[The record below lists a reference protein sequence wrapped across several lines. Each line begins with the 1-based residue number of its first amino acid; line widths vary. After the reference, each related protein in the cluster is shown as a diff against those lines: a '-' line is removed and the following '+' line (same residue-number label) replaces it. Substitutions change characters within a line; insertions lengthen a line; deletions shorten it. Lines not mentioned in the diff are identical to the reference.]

1 MIPTLLLS
9 SLVSA
14 WAADAPG
21 VAAPPHR
28 WDITDVRVDV
38 TVDPAAH
45 TVNGQVWHTI
55 APLGVPSDT
64 LRLHQVALHITGVDV
79 DGVAIPSW
87 RTLPDAIDIPVT
99 PGVGHVVHLTWE
111 SAPQVGAHFRG
122 RDSSRGVVEAWSQGE
137 DEDNR
142 AWLPLWDY
150 PSDRFHV
157 SMAITAPTHLT
168 AFANGLLV
176 DRVAAARPGFTTT
189 RYTMDPEMVG
199 YLIAFA
205 VGDYQTIPLG
215 DTQAGD
221 HTIPVELIAP
231 RTMKIAD
238 ARRGLDRVGAMIP
251 WFGELLG
258 APYAY
263 PVYRQVIVQRFMY
276 GAMENA
282 SMTTMGDNQLSDDDG
297 VDYAHTESTAAHELA
312 HQWFGD
318 LISCDGWRELWLNEG
333 FATFYAA
340 RWAEHT
346 LGREAY
352 AGQVLDWARGAAT
365 TDGPVSKRGWSP
377 ADAPDNQAVYIR
389 GATALHMLRVWLGD
403 AAYDHAIRRYVAAS
417 AGRLAETDD
426 LRRAFEAEAGE
437 DLSWFFDRW
446 IHGWGAPT
454 FDTRWSESSGSLSI
468 VVKQTGDQP
477 YLGPVTIT
485 WADDSGEHVA
495 HGSFAQDTA
504 EWTRPATQV
513 RWVMVD
519 PEGGVLANWTRHQS
533 PANWAAQLR
542 ESTSPY
548 ARILAARAL
557 GKPDGDVEVAV
568 PVLAEA
574 LKGGLRAAVVPEPE
588 HDTFRLAREAADA
601 LGELGTPAARDALL
615 SALADAPAVVRE
627 EIASALGK
635 FALDDGAVAALDKL
649 VKRDRSPSVVA
660 AALDGLAEARPSV
673 ARQDALNVLGAGDD
687 SMQGARHAAALDV
700 LGDHGKPGDATTV
713 LRFTSDK
720 LAGVQR
726 RAGSALVALAK
737 LDEAPKSAK
746 DDAAKALLPW
756 LHHDDMRTRQ
766 AGISLLARLGS
777 DAALPALRATAATTT
792 VAELRDSLYAAIT
805 SIRSANGDKSDPDA
819 LVAAT
824 AKLEEMEKK
833 IEELEARVGKVEAQ

>member
-1 MIPTLLLS
+1 MTPTLLLCS
-9 SLVSA
+9 ALSA

-21 VAAPPHR
+21 DAAPPHR
-28 WDITDVRVDV
+28 WDITDVRVAV
-38 TVDPAAH
+38 TVDPSAH
-45 TVNGQVWHTI
+45 RVDGEVWHTI

-79 DGVAIPSW
+79 DGVAVPAW
-87 RTLPDAIDIPVT
+87 RTLPDAIDIPVA
-99 PGVGHVVHLTWE
+99 PGVGHVVHLTWH
-111 SAPQVGAHFRG
+111 SAPQYGAHFRG
-122 RDSSRGVVEAWSQGE
+122 RDSSRGVVEVWTQGE

-142 AWLPLWDY
+142 AWVPLWDY

-157 SMAITAPTHLT
+157 SVSITAPTHLA

-205 VGDYQTIPLG
+205 VGEYQTIPLD
-215 DTQAGD
+215 DTKAGD
-221 HTIPVELIAP
+221 ATVPVELIAP
-231 RTMKIAD
+231 RTMKVED

-263 PVYRQVIVQRFMY
+263 PIYRQVIVQRFMY

-282 SMTTMGDNQLSDDDG
+282 SMTTMGDNQLSDPDG
-297 VDYAHTESTAAHELA
+297 VDFSHTESTAAHELA

-333 FATFYAA
+333 FASFYAA
-340 RWAEHT
+340 RWTEHT

-352 AGQVLDWARGAAT
+352 AGQVLDWSRGAAT
-365 TDGPVSKRGWSP
+365 TRGPVSKRGWSP

-417 AGRLAETDD
+417 AGRLTETDD

-454 FDTRWSESSGSLSI
+454 FDTRWTESSGSLSI
-468 VVKQTGDQP
+468 VVKQSGDEP

-495 HGSFAQDTA
+495 HGAFAKDTA

-519 PEGGVLANWTRHQS
+519 PDGGVLANWTRHQS

-548 ARILAARAL
+548 ARLVAAREL
-557 GKPDGDVEVAV
+557 GKPAGEPDIAV
-568 PVLAEA
+568 PVLTEA
-574 LKGGLRAAVVPEPE
+574 LKGGLRAATVPEPE
-588 HDTFRLAREAADA
+588 HDTLREAREAADA
-601 LGELGTPAARDALL
+601 LGEIGTPAARDALL
-615 SALADAPAVVRE
+615 AALPDASAIVRE
-627 EIASALGK
+627 SIAGALGK
-635 FALDDGAVAALDKL
+635 FALDDSAVAALDKL

-660 AALDGLAEARPSV
+660 AALYGLGESRPSV
-673 ARQDALNVLGAGDD
+673 ARQDALNVLGSADS
-687 SMQGARHAAALDV
+687 SMQGAMHAAALDV

-713 LRFTSDK
+713 MRFTSAR
-720 LAGVQR
+720 LAGVQH
-726 RAGSALVALAK
+726 RAGSALVALAR
-737 LDEAPKSAK
+737 LEEAPKSAK
-746 DDAAKALLPW
+746 EDAAKALLPW
-756 LHHDDMRTRQ
+756 LQHDDLRMRQ
-766 AGISLLARLGS
+766 AGVSLLARLGS
-777 DAALPALRATAATTT
+777 DVALPALRATAATTT
-792 VAELRDSLYAAIT
+792 VAELRDSMRAAIT
-805 SIRSANGDKSDPDA
+805 SIRSANGSAEDPDA

-824 AKLEEMEKK
+824 AKLEELEKK
-833 IEELEARVGKVEAQ
+833 IEELEARLGHVEAQ